1 MNYPALKRLVAVL
14 VIGSAFILPVAA
26 SAKPSDSANGA
37 AMADRGGPLP
47 LKATF
52 EKNASATTEGP
63 YVLTLTNT
71 SHKTLKVSAKVDQD
85 VTAHN
90 RPKSRDLG
98 PQEIAPGKDWKIDDL
113 AALDKVTVKAHGF
126 QPLKLTVEAAK

>member
-1 MNYPALKRLVAVL
+1 MSNLALKRIVAVL
-14 VIGSAFILPVAA
+14 ALGSAFLLPVAGT
-26 SAKPSDSANGA
+26 AKPTDAVDA
-37 AMADRGGPLP
+37 HRMADKAGPLP

-52 EKNASATTEGP
+52 EKNAAATTEGP

-71 SHKTLKVSAKVDQD
+71 SDKALTVSAKVHQD

-90 RPKSRDLG
+90 RPKTRELG

-113 AALDKVTVKAHGF
+113 AALDKVIVKADGF
-126 QPLKLTVEAAK
+126 EPLTLTVEAAK

>member
-1 MNYPALKRLVAVL
+1 MITPVFKRLVAV
-14 VIGSAFILPVAA
+14 VAIGSAFALPVVA
-26 SAKPSDSANGA
+26 SAKSSDTAEA
-37 AMADRGGPLP
+37 HKMADKGMLP
-47 LKATF
+47 LKAAF

-71 SHKTLKVSAKVDQD
+71 SDQALTVTVKVDQD

-98 PQEIAPGKDWKIDDL
+98 PQEIASGKEWKIDDL
-113 AALDKVTVKAHGF
+113 AALDKVTVKAKGYE
-126 QPLKLTVEAAK
+126 PLKLTVEAAK